1 MTIETPVALYL
12 PVDGIDVGPGA
23 DLLAAAGIT
32 TIHLEMD
39 AASKLSGD
47 VAGRVVA
54 LMVGYEPVGAD
65 LFDRFPALRI
75 VATHSA
81 GVDMVDLDAARA
93 RGVWVSNVPSSAT
106 EEVASH
112 ALALALSLLRKIPS
126 FTGRVRSGQ
135 WSPDPAAVPRRL
147 STLTCGVVGLGR
159 IGSKFAQL
167 AAPLFGHILGYDPA
181 LPADR
186 WPAGVTRMDLEE
198 LLSAADCVSLHL
210 PLTPE
215 TTHLLDTRRLSLLRR
230 DAVVIN
236 VSRGGLIDEDALI
249 AALTDG
255 HLAGAG
261 LDVLAA
267 EPPVLPHPLL
277 SFPDVLITPHTAYL
291 SVESDLEYAT
301 VPAKNVLSLLRTG
314 DIDEAVIAGGSVV

>member
-1 MTIETPVALYL
+1 
-12 PVDGIDVGPGA
+12 
-23 DLLAAAGIT
+23 
-32 TIHLEMD
+32 
-39 AASKLSGD
+39 
-47 VAGRVVA
+47 
-54 LMVGYEPVGAD
+54 
-65 LFDRFPALRI
+65 
-75 VATHSA
+75 
-81 GVDMVDLDAARA
+81 
-93 RGVWVSNVPSSAT
+93 
-106 EEVASH
+106 
-112 ALALALSLLRKIPS
+112 
-126 FTGRVRSGQ
+126 
-135 WSPDPAAVPRRL
+135 
-147 STLTCGVVGLGR
+147 
-159 IGSKFAQL
+159 
-167 AAPLFGHILGYDPA
+167 
-181 LPADR
+181 
-186 WPAGVTRMDLEE
+186 MDLEE